1 MEKISHATLF
11 TQDEDDGL
19 EMHDIKHHG
28 DKPGG
33 SFELDLRSS
42 PFQAQIKFYFDDST
56 LRDFIKNLKKLEESL
71 RGKVR
76 LGNIYEQPYV
86 QFEGNGMG
94 HITVSGKLVSND
106 HWMQKLDFN
115 FKTDQTAL
123 GPFIKD
129 LDVIM
134 GHAPA

>member
-1 MEKISHATLF
+1 
-11 TQDEDDGL
+11 
-19 EMHDIKHHG
+19 
-28 DKPGG
+28 
-33 SFELDLRSS
+33 
-42 PFQAQIKFYFDDST
+42 
-56 LRDFIKNLKKLEESL
+56 
-71 RGKVR
+71 
-76 LGNIYEQPYV
+76 
-86 QFEGNGMG
+86 MG